1 VGDASPP
8 PLDNLAPDAIAH
20 RVLEPTMITMLL
32 PNTIDLEPIRV
43 EGVRTVTYDVAADVP
58 AALRGAEV
66 LVVWGNVPERLRAAA
81 ASMPNLRW
89 VATLAAGPDAILGAG
104 FDDATV
110 LTSGVS
116 LHTGPVAEHAL
127 ALLLAVARRLP
138 ELRDAQSVRHW
149 SSHLGGIQPR
159 FDRGAFRSLI
169 GAHVVIWGFGHI
181 GQRLASLLTAL
192 EARVTGVARSAG
204 ERGGVPVVAASDVAA
219 LLPSADALVMIL
231 PSLPSTR
238 QALDAERLALLPP
251 HAWLVN
257 VGRGDTVDEAAL
269 IRALADGTLAGAA
282 LDVFE
287 TEPLPAGSP
296 LWTMPNVL
304 ISPHA
309 AGGRPMGAE
318 SLLTDNLERW
328 LAGRP
333 LRNVVE
339 RA

>member
-1 VGDASPP
+1 
-8 PLDNLAPDAIAH
+8 
-20 RVLEPTMITMLL
+20 MITMLL
-32 PNTIDLEPIRV
+32 PNTIDLDPIRV
-43 EGVRTVTYDVAADVP
+43 EGVRTIVYDVAADMPP
-58 AALRGAEV
+58 AAREAEV
-66 LVVWGNVPERLRAAA
+66 LVVWGNASERLRAAA
-81 ASMPNLRW
+81 TALPHLRW
-89 VATLAAGPDAILGAG
+89 VATLAAGPDAILRAG
-104 FDDATV
+104 FGDEVV

-116 LHTGPVAEHAL
+116 LHTAPVAEHTL
-127 ALLLAVARRLP
+127 ALLLAAARRLP
-138 ELRDAQSVRHW
+138 ELRDAQHARRW
-149 SSHLGGIQPR
+149 SDHLGGIQPR

-169 GAHVVIWGFGHI
+169 DAHVVIWGFGHI
-181 GQRLASLLTAL
+181 GQRLAALLTSL

-204 ERGGVPVVAASDVAA
+204 ERGGVRVVASTEVED
-219 LLPSADALVMIL
+219 LLPTADALVMIL

-238 QALDAERLALLPP
+238 GVLDGARLALLPR

-257 VGRGDTVDEAAL
+257 VGRGDTVDEVAL
-269 IRALADGTLAGAA
+269 ARALADGTIAGAA

-287 TEPLPAGSP
+287 TEPLPEASP

-318 SLLTDNLERW
+318 ALLTDNLERW

>member
-1 VGDASPP
+1 
-8 PLDNLAPDAIAH
+8 
-20 RVLEPTMITMLL
+20 MITMLL

-43 EGVRTVTYDVAADVP
+43 EGVQTVTYDVAADVP
-58 AALRGAEV
+58 AALREAEV
-66 LVVWGNVPERLRAAA
+66 LVVWGNAPERLRAAA
-81 ASMPNLRW
+81 ASMANLRW

-104 FDDATV
+104 FDDAV
-110 LTSGVS
+110 MLTSGVS
-116 LHTGPVAEHAL
+116 LHTAPVTEHTL
-127 ALLLAVARRLP
+127 ALLLGVARRLP
-138 ELRDAQSVRHW
+138 DLRDAQSARHW
-149 SSHLGGIQPR
+149 SSDLGGIQPR
-159 FDRGAFRSLI
+159 FDRSAFRSLI

-181 GQRLASLLTAL
+181 GQRLAGLLMAL

-204 ERGGVPVVAASDVAA
+204 ERGGVPVVAAMDVDA
-219 LLPSADALVMIL
+219 LLPQADALVMIL

-238 QALDAERLALLPP
+238 KALDAERLALLPR

-269 IRALADGTLAGAA
+269 ARALADGTIAGAA

-287 TEPLPAGSP
+287 TEPLPATSP
-296 LWTMPNVL
+296 LWRMPNVL

-318 SLLTDNLERW
+318 GLLTDNLERW

-339 RA
+339 RV